1 MIFAS
6 LQTGWHNCLSLS
18 PCRWC
23 TLETLLV
30 PVLSP
35 AELYLLPPSTL
46 TCSLLLLSSSVGLF
60 GSLSPTPGGSL
71 LGLLYAL
78 TSTVI
83 ACEVPCRRLFLDL
96 GIHSLPSRVLL
107 VSHQSPSANWWPITF
122 HFWIQTGHHSRVPT
136 ASRYCVHLSFNIFQ
150 SSGTLFS
157 CKDWL
162 NILVRGWSIC
172 CLSSFNNCGNMVS
185 GPVDLFGL
193 SLSRYF
199 FTLWLHVVS
208 ISRGGPPLWVRA
220 LRNGTDVLN
229 HEYGCEINVDVVSE
243 WPIQLFSGS
252 VGVMPWW
259 LHSESPGSIPRSC
272 CTFQDF
278 SVCYCSFSNEGDW
291 CFLLGRIFICALN
304 FFNSILWCSASQHT
318 TEAKQRQCSFVHSR
332 HLGSWMEW

>member
-1 MIFAS
+1 MYIRNITGAS
-6 LQTGWHNCLSLS
+6 TQ
-18 PCRWC
+18 PCG
-23 TLETLLV
+23 TLLV
-30 PVLSP
+30 TALHPDMLSFITVLICRSFWKSL
-35 AELYLLPPSTL
+35 AHSRWLPFRPPICSNFHSNRLWGTLSKAFSRSRYTQSAQPCPSCVTSITL
-46 TCSLLLLSSSVGLF
+46 SKLVTHHFSLLNPNWP
-60 GSLSPTPGGSL
+60 SL
-71 LGLLYAL
+71 
-78 TSTVI
+78 
-83 ACEVPCRRLFLDL
+83 
-96 GIHSLPSRVLL
+96 
-107 VSHQSPSANWWPITF
+107 
-122 HFWIQTGHHSRVPT
+122 RVPT

-150 SSGTLFS
+150 SSGTLLS

-208 ISRGGPPLWVRA
+208 ISRGDPPLWVRA

-229 HEYGCEINVDVVSE
+229 HEYGCEIKVDVVSE

-252 VGVMPWW
+252 VGVMPWR

-304 FFNSILWCSASQHT
+304 FFNSILWCSVSQHT